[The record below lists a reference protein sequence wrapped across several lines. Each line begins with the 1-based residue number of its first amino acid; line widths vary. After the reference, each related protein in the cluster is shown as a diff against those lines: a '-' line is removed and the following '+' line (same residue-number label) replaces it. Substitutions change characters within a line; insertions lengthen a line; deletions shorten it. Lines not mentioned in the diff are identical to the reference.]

1 MSIIKDKYNF
11 DEAETYMGWY
21 AYIIDTTRKR
31 VGRKLITDEQVEDAG
46 CEIADY
52 LSNHEYISRNELKK
66 ILSEA
71 FREVKEVSNH
81 ETKL

>member
-21 AYIIDTTRKR
+21 AYIIDTTRER
-31 VGRKLITDEQVEDAG
+31 VGRKLITDEQVENAC
-46 CEIADY
+46 CEIAYY